1 MAQQTKAFIR
11 VGEVN
16 PLDGWGSGDGT
27 QYDFIGQ
34 RIGNFKNERLLE
46 EYQMY
51 QYYKKCIEINNSS
64 YEFKYDIRTV
74 VQYKEK
80 YIVLLI
86 IPFNSEEINNIYYL
100 DAQAN
105 LVWQSEDLSILYPKL
120 KNLPYEQ
127 MGIKDDVIFA
137 SDFYGRSY
145 KININNGKI
154 EGCNIVKQRRAGDN
168 KDTVIY
174 RRVQGGG
181 IVKPIYAEN
190 IVVAIK
196 YDNCIEWY
204 ILDKDFCFLDYT
216 KLEEAYRKKGY
227 DISIDDTFRFGI
239 KIVNEL
245 TQTLFLDNIKKY
257 KVTTEALKKM
267 LTNEPDYNEK
277 LAFNP
282 SILIDFEN
290 KVLMSHYAEPES
302 FEYFVPDGWDGKYQ
316 NFEENIPQNQRYWI
330 DENDRNLI
338 RGGNSH
344 G

>member
-1 MAQQTKAFIR
+1 M
-11 VGEVN
+11 
-16 PLDGWGSGDGT
+16 
-27 QYDFIGQ
+27 
-34 RIGNFKNERLLE
+34 
-46 EYQMY
+46 
-51 QYYKKCIEINNSS
+51 
-64 YEFKYDIRTV
+64 
-74 VQYKEK
+74 
-80 YIVLLI
+80 
-86 IPFNSEEINNIYYL
+86 
-100 DAQAN
+100 
-105 LVWQSEDLSILYPKL
+105 
-120 KNLPYEQ
+120 
-127 MGIKDDVIFA
+127 
-137 SDFYGRSY
+137 
-145 KININNGKI
+145 
-154 EGCNIVKQRRAGDN
+154 
-168 KDTVIY
+168 
-174 RRVQGGG
+174 
-181 IVKPIYAEN
+181 KPIYAEN

-245 TQTLFLDNIKKY
+245 TQTLFLDYIKKY

-267 LTNEPDYNEK
+267 LTNESDYNEK

-338 RGGNSH
+338 RGVRQFGA
-344 G
+344 